1 MSSTTSY
8 QSYLPYVFR
17 PVYTYA
23 NGVFTTTINLSNI
36 NTMSANIASFGQ
48 VNIGDS
54 NANVYIGCN
63 AGNSPSNATAFGTS
77 NNSSLGVNSAAG
89 ARDVGSSVF
98 LGTFCGA
105 NAKNISNCFFAGN
118 FAGYCNLSNDNC
130 VFIGTS
136 NSGTIGKTSNS
147 INIGANSTSVL
158 ENSWNVFIGT
168 SNSNSG
174 SSNIMIGSRMSNYGS
189 SNIIIGNGS
198 VSPRSGNNNILI
210 GPSIAP
216 PPYIASDNS
225 VVSIPTNFSNKF
237 FLGSGSN
244 ILMAGDFSNNVIT
257 IGTTNTNVTTCNASY
272 PNFQIP
278 NISLDVGNY
287 ARFEKGIS
295 IGCDP
300 GLYQLDVNGQFRAS
314 DGYGQIA
321 FSNDL
326 NDSGAT
332 NSFVEMK
339 SVYSGG
345 TMTVNVGGQLNVS
358 SNATISGIVTSSG
371 YVTLK
376 GSNQYA
382 SVVQYASALTASASG
397 TQITFSNVTTL
408 PAVGSTITTVGF
420 TTSDTGFNGVFKV
433 VSSNVN
439 TVVVSSTLASS
450 TSSTTGKMLAPLA
463 IVPNVARPG
472 LVSIFVMDSTAGNNS
487 YKQDFHVNITGN
499 GSVIAVA
506 DNWPYQDSFISISNS
521 VITIAAPTAT
531 LAAYPLY
538 YNITVFPTV

>member
-1 MSSTTSY
+1 
-8 QSYLPYVFR
+8 V
-17 PVYTYA
+17 
-23 NGVFTTTINLSNI
+23 
-36 NTMSANIASFGQ
+36 
-48 VNIGDS
+48 
-54 NANVYIGCN
+54 
-63 AGNSPSNATAFGTS
+63 
-77 NNSSLGVNSAAG
+77 
-89 ARDVGSSVF
+89 
-98 LGTFCGA
+98 
-105 NAKNISNCFFAGN
+105 
-118 FAGYCNLSNDNC
+118 
-130 VFIGTS
+130 
-136 NSGTIGKTSNS
+136 
-147 INIGANSTSVL
+147 
-158 ENSWNVFIGT
+158 
-168 SNSNSG
+168 
-174 SSNIMIGSRMSNYGS
+174 
-189 SNIIIGNGS
+189 
-198 VSPRSGNNNILI
+198 
-210 GPSIAP
+210 
-216 PPYIASDNS
+216 SDNS
-225 VVSIPTNFSNKF
+225 EVSIPTNFSNKF

-244 ILMAGDFSNNVIT
+244 ILMAGDFSNKVIT

-272 PNFQIP
+272 PDFQIP

-382 SVVQYASALTASASG
+382 SVVQYASALTASGNG
-397 TQITFSNVTTL
+397 TQTTFSNVTTL
-408 PAVGSTITTVGF
+408 PAVGSTITTVDF
-420 TTSDTGFNGVFKV
+420 TSTGFNGVFKV

-439 TVVVSSTLASS
+439 TVVVSSTATGSS
-450 TSSTTGKMLAPLA
+450 TGSGKMLAPLA
-463 IVPNVARPG
+463 IVSNVAAPG
-472 LVSIFVMDSTAGNNS
+472 LVSIFVMDSTTGNNS
-487 YKQDFHVNITGN
+487 YKQDFHVNINGN